1 MTARLVRAFVVV
13 ILCLSCSFLA
23 AGEEANKIQQKGKNV
38 CERSSQLTKEEGANM
53 LKWAPPTGLCYCINS
68 VALKFV
74 ETN

>member
-53 LKWAPPTGLCYCINS
+53 LKWAPTHR
-68 VALKFV
+68 ALLLH
-74 ETN
+74 